1 MNVQIIKPFM
11 AAFSSDVEGEATGHA
26 ELYGTFKLINM
37 KGRLFADRFRLKIDQ
52 TNTYY
57 SVSDSIIMDPGIIR
71 VKMPPC
77 ATTTAT
83 PPLSMVR

>member
-1 MNVQIIKPFM
+1 M

-71 VKMPPC
+71 VKN
-77 ATTTAT
+77 ATVRDDYGNTA
-83 PPLSMVR
+83 LSMVR